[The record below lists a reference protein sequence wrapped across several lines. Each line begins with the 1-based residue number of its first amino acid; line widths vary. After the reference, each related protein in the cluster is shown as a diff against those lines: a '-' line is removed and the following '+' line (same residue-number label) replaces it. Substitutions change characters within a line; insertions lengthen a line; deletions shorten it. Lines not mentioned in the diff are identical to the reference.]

1 MVDNY
6 PESLHVHNVEADY
19 IGDVNTMYL
28 GSTGGI
34 QHLINDVTARLW
46 RNFLEWTTE
55 CVYEKKWSQVKT
67 SSWHRLDRKKKSIK

>member
-34 QHLINDVTARLW
+34 QRLINDVTARSW

-55 CVYEKKWSQVKT
+55 CVYEKKWF
-67 SSWHRLDRKKKSIK
+67 